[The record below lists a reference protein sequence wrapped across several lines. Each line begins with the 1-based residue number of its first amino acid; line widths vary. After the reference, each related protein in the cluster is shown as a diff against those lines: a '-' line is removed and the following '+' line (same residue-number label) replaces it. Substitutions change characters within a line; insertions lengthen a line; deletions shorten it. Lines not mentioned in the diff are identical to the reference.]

1 MKLLCINHEQ
11 NSSLTPYFYNITAI
25 CTNLPKNMTTQED
38 EINQLIS
45 DSLNPSSNEDETNSI
60 FEYPKQVQ
68 SPPKSLRVNE
78 DWV

>member
-1 MKLLCINHEQ
+1 
-11 NSSLTPYFYNITAI
+11 
-25 CTNLPKNMTTQED
+25 MTTQED

-45 DSLNPSSNEDETNSI
+45 DSLNPSSSEDETNSI
-60 FEYPKQVQ
+60 SEYPNQVQ

>member
-1 MKLLCINHEQ
+1 
-11 NSSLTPYFYNITAI
+11 
-25 CTNLPKNMTTQED
+25 MTTQED

-45 DSLNPSSNEDETNSI
+45 DSLNPCSSEDETNSI